1 MDWADILKEKKPP
14 MFLPSGKR
22 NPAAEVKRKFPKKDE
37 VVESEPKSAE
47 ELEDASNKKIREMA
61 MAAGG
66 PQPDYLTESAAQPEA
81 EATPEAAPPT
91 PEQMK
96 VREALK
102 KKNAAE
108 IKFKEFNDKFN
119 SDPASIGDNP
129 TEFLAAAGEYGKALI
144 EFSKINTSRV
154 QNPGI
159 SAEAMWPGY
168 NKPTAENVYYS

>member
-1 MDWADILKEKKPP
+1 MIIMDWADILKEKKPP
-14 MFLPSGKR
+14 LFLPSGKR

-37 VVESEPKSAE
+37 TVESEPEVLSP
-47 ELEDASNKKIREMA
+47 DDRIREMA

-66 PQPDYLTESAAQPEA
+66 PQPDYLTESAAQPEV

-96 VREALK
+96 FREAMK
-102 KKNAAE
+102 KKNATE

-159 SAEAMWPGY
+159 SVKDMWPGY
-168 NKPTAENVYYS
+168 NKPTAENIYYS